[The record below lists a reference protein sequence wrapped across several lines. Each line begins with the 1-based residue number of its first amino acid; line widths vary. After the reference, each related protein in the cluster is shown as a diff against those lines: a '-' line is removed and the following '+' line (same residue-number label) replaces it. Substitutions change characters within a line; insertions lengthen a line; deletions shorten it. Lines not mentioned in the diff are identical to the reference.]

1 MKRLIR
7 FTKQDKLYSPV
18 CETYI
23 LHFVDECITISIYNS
38 DTSQFARIDIRKIR
52 GNSFDSL
59 TLIPK
64 NQGPYLDDVY
74 NATLSL
80 YDERWFSFLHEWLS
94 IEDQRKTGLIKYLT
108 PVQIVAMKKL
118 ELERIEYVAS
128 KTNS

>member
-7 FTKQDKLYSPV
+7 FTKQDKLYFPI

-38 DTSQFARIDIRKIR
+38 DTSQFARIDIRKIN
-52 GNSFDSL
+52 GHSFDSL
-59 TLIPK
+59 RLIPK
-64 NQGPYLDDVY
+64 GQGPYLDVY

-94 IEDQRKTGLIKYLT
+94 IEDQIKTGLIKYLT
-108 PVQIVAMKKL
+108 PVQVVAMKNL
-118 ELERIEYVAS
+118 NS
-128 KTNS
+128 KG